1 MNKRTINRISE
12 EIRKVISELLSRE
25 LKDPRISPLTSVTKV
40 EVTNDLS
47 YAYIY
52 ISVLGNDE
60 DKANTINGLQ
70 SAKGYIKREIGNR
83 IDLRL
88 IPELVFRL
96 DESIEQGIYISQLID
111 KVSREDREKRGDE
124 DE

>member
-1 MNKRTINRISE
+1 MNKRRINRISE
-12 EIRKVISELLSRE
+12 EIRKAISELLSRE
-25 LKDPRISPLTSVTKV
+25 LKDPRISPLTSITKV

>member
-1 MNKRTINRISE
+1 MNKRRINRISE

-25 LKDPRISPLTSVTKV
+25 LKDPRISPLTSITKV

-96 DESIEQGIYISQLID
+96 DESIEQSIYISQLID

>member
-1 MNKRTINRISE
+1 MNKRRINRISE

-25 LKDPRISPLTSVTKV
+25 LKDPRISPLTSITKV

>member
-1 MNKRTINRISE
+1 MNKRRINRISE

>member
-1 MNKRTINRISE
+1 MNKRRINRISE

-25 LKDPRISPLTSVTKV
+25 IKDPRISPLTSVTKV

-60 DKANTINGLQ
+60 DKANTIKGLQ

-88 IPELVFRL
+88 LPELIFRL

-111 KVSREDREKRGDE
+111 KVSKEEREKRGDE
-124 DE
+124 NE

>member
-1 MNKRTINRISE
+1 MNKRRINRISE

-96 DESIEQGIYISQLID
+96 DESIEQSIYISQLID

>member
-1 MNKRTINRISE
+1 MNKRRINRISE

-83 IDLRL
+83 VDLRL